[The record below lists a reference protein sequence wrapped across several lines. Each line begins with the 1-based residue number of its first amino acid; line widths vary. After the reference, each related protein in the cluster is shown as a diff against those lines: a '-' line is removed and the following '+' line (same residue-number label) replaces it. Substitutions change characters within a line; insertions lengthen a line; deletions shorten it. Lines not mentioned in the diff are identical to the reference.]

1 MKTLIVYDSVF
12 GNTKTVAMAM
22 EESMKESGK
31 SSAVHVKKFSEDM
44 LKGVDLL
51 VVGSPTRGF
60 RPTREIGEMLNML
73 PAGALAGMKV
83 LAFDTRSDVKKIDNK
98 ILSFMVKHFG
108 YAAEPIRNVLVKKGG
123 TLAKQ
128 PEGFVVNDTEGPLKD
143 GEIERAKKW
152 VKI

>member
-12 GNTKTVAMAM
+12 GNTKTVALAMA
-22 EESMKESGK
+22 ESMKESGK
-31 SSAVHVKKFSEDM
+31 STAVHVKKFSEDM

-51 VVGSPTRGF
+51 IVGSPTRGF
-60 RPTREIGEMLNML
+60 KPTREIGVMLNLL
-73 PAGALAGMKV
+73 PAGALKGIKV
-83 LAFDTRSDVKKIDNK
+83 MAFDTRSDVKKIDNK
-98 ILSFMVKHFG
+98 LLSFMVKHFG

-123 TLAKQ
+123 TLVKQ
-128 PEGFVVNDTEGPLKD
+128 PEGFIVNDKEGPLMD